1 MHTSSIL
8 TASDFTY
15 RLITRE
21 QTEACDFS
29 AFCPGYHEQDRVGV
43 VTLHPEDGI
52 RHCGIAMLAIT
63 TSFYDTLRGRYDEF
77 FDYPQHFA
85 IIDAGPV
92 PQWGPIGSAWG
103 WIDVWPNTN
112 WIASGG
118 NAYDMLHQ
126 VFRYQ
131 INCLFWPESLQ
142 PNVSG
147 NYLPGYAR
155 QLLSRRLKSVLYYHT
170 ENPSLEI
177 QGTASALVIV
187 SGSLDRLGSTICN
200 DRPPHSVQRF
210 RSLTPT
216 EFLDDMTS
224 CFES

>member
-15 RLITRE
+15 RSITRN
-21 QTEACDFS
+21 QSEACDFS
-29 AFCPGYHEQDRVGV
+29 AFCPDYHEQDRVGV

-63 TSFYDTLRGRYDEF
+63 TSFYDTLRSRYDEF

-85 IIDAGPV
+85 IIDAGPA
-92 PQWGPIGSAWG
+92 PQWEPIGSAWG

-112 WIASGG
+112 WIASDG
-118 NAYDMLHQ
+118 NAFDMLHQ

-131 INCLFWPESLQ
+131 INCLFWPENLP
-142 PNVSG
+142 PNGSG

-155 QLLSRRLKSVLYYHT
+155 QLMSRRLKSVLYYHT
-170 ENPSLEI
+170 ENPTLEI
-177 QGTASALVIV
+177 QGTASALDIV
-187 SGSLDRLGSTICN
+187 SGSLERLGPTIGS
-200 DRPPHSVQRF
+200 DRPPHCIQRF
-210 RSLTPT
+210 RSLTPS
-216 EFLDDMTS
+216 EFLDDMTG
-224 CFES
+224 CFDS

>member
-1 MHTSSIL
+1 MDSRSARIRSASS
-8 TASDFTY
+8 
-15 RLITRE
+15 
-21 QTEACDFS
+21 EARSLRWLSPS
-29 AFCPGYHEQDRVGV
+29 ARNPCV
-43 VTLHPEDGI
+43 
-52 RHCGIAMLAIT
+52 AMLAIT

-177 QGTASALVIV
+177 QGTASALDIV